1 MLNQNRAE
9 AAGGRYRADID
20 GLRAVAVVPVVFYH
34 FNVWPFRGGFVGVDV
49 FFVISG
55 YLITSLI
62 WSEMQAGTFSVLNF
76 YERRIRRIFPALFA
90 MMAAVSIASA
100 VILFPHELERFAIS
114 LLATAGFVSNFHFW
128 GESGYWAVD
137 AAEKPLLHTWS
148 LAVEEQFYLFFPGFL
163 YLLREQSVRRV
174 LWVLGGT
181 LAVSLALS
189 IVGVYRSPI
198 STFYLLPTRF
208 WELLIGGVLAVGRFP
223 APQNA
228 ALRNAL
234 AVLGLSL
241 IAWSVFTLTSGSPF
255 PGANAIP
262 PCLGTALIILA
273 GSGRATV
280 VNSTLA
286 TRVLVFIGLISY
298 SLYLWHWP
306 IYVLLNQVRPDGLTA
321 VETALGIAAS
331 VALAVL
337 SWRYVEQPFRGR
349 RSAIGRKPLFV
360 LSGGAVAAAAL
371 VAVGLTAAKGL
382 PQRYDPVTRK
392 ILAEVDDQNPLRGRC
407 FDRSAAKIAKLG
419 LCRFGAT
426 TAKPTFLLWGDSH
439 ADAMAPALWNLAA
452 SHGQAG
458 LLGAHGHCAPL
469 LGVPLSDPACQPFN
483 QAVARIALAKSIRTV
498 FLDALWTAAAGEPPV
513 DARAAEQAGASANI
527 GKRDQFARGLMR
539 TVATLKAAGKT
550 VVIIGPVTVFK
561 RSVPEDLARIRV
573 WHGNPDIAPTRTAFL
588 AREAFVYAVFRK
600 VAARYGVTVVW
611 LDNAL
616 CPGPRCLT
624 MVNGRPIYQDK
635 SHLSVFGAERL
646 APLFRGLI

>member
-1 MLNQNRAE
+1 MLNQNRVE
-9 AAGGRYRADID
+9 AAGGHYRPDID
-20 GLRAVAVVPVVFYH
+20 GLRAVAVLPVVFYH

-62 WSEMQAGTFSVLNF
+62 WSEMQAGSFSVLNF

-90 MMAAVSIASA
+90 MMAGVAIASA

-163 YLLREQSVRRV
+163 YLLRRQSAPRV

-189 IVGVYRSPI
+189 IVGAYRAPI

-208 WELLIGGVLAVGRFP
+208 WELLIGGVLAVGRFQ
-223 APQNA
+223 APQNS

-234 AVLGLSL
+234 AVLGLAL
-241 IAWSVFTLTSGSPF
+241 IAWSVFTLTSASPF

-262 PCLGTALIILA
+262 PCLGTALIIFA
-273 GSGRATV
+273 GSGRTTA

-286 TRVLVFIGLISY
+286 MRVLVFVGLISY

-321 VETALGIAAS
+321 IETALGIAAAF
-331 VALAVL
+331 VLAVL

-349 RSAIGRKPLFV
+349 RSAIRRKPLFV

-371 VAVGLTAAKGL
+371 VAAGLAAAKGL
-382 PQRYDPVTRK
+382 PQRYDPITRK
-392 ILAEVDDQNPLRGRC
+392 ILAEVDDQEPLRGHC
-407 FDRSAAKIAKLG
+407 FDRSAAKIAKVG
-419 LCRFGAT
+419 LCKFGAT
-426 TAKPTFLLWGDSH
+426 TAKPTFVLWGDSH
-439 ADAMAPALWNLAA
+439 ADAMTPALWKLAA
-452 SHGQAG
+452 SHGEAG

-483 QAVARIALAKSIRTV
+483 QAVAKIALGKKIRTV

-513 DARAAEQAGASANI
+513 DAKAGEQADIA
-527 GKRDQFARGLMR
+527 KRDQFARGLMA

-588 AREAFVYAVFRK
+588 AREAFVYAVFHN

-616 CPGPRCLT
+616 CPGTRCLT
-624 MVNGRPIYQDK
+624 LVNGRPIYQDK

-646 APLFRGLI
+646 TPLFRGLI